1 MKTWPIIVS
10 KGYPGGW
17 GDESVQ
23 AETTISPESPPT
35 TESGAEYKYT
45 EVAQRNTKEEEI
57 MSSLNSFIV
66 EIRGVET
73 SSSLCMSNTFPRL
86 DLNFGHGGSKLLQIM
101 PMLSLD

>member
-66 EIRGVET
+66 EFLSLQLGET
-73 SSSLCMSNTFPRL
+73 GHFREFYSTHTDAWKNKTKNTF
-86 DLNFGHGGSKLLQIM
+86 
-101 PMLSLD
+101 